1 MNTIR
6 WAAPAVDDLS
16 DIARHIDADSPGA
29 ATEFVDR
36 VDDSVKQLSVHPQ
49 SGRIVPELERHNIT
63 RYRELVIT
71 PWRLFYRHEQDAEF
85 ILAIIDGRR
94 NIEDIL
100 LRRLIRPKGSH

>member
-1 MNTIR
+1 LNIIR

-16 DIARHIDADSPGA
+16 DIARYIAADSPSA
-29 ATEFVDR
+29 AKDFVDR
-36 VDDSVKQLSVHPQ
+36 VDDAVTRLSVHPQ

-63 RYRELVIT
+63 GYREIVFT
-71 PWRLFYRHEQDAEF
+71 PWRLFYRYGQDAGF

-100 LRRLIRPKGSH
+100 LRRLVRSKDS